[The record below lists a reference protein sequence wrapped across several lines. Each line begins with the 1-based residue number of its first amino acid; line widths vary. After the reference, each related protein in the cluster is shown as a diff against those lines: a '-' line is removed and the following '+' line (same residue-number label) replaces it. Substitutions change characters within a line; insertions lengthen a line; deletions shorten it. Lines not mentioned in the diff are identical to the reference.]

1 MSLALHTP
9 NYTDVVNPSSRRKFL
24 PDDHWL
30 MTKYFDMKSFISA
43 VVVEEV
49 YKHENQDANDDR
61 EDVMQTDTD
70 GESDEQVL
78 VGTHRTQQ
86 LRRNERLRN
95 RQKKAAR
102 KKLLGAV
109 TPRLEILQNMPFFM
123 PFSTRVEIFHEF
135 VHSDQ
140 SGRRY
145 GATDADSWRMQMAHF
160 AARDRR
166 NLQEELGKHSA
177 RIRRD
182 HCFEDAYNQFY
193 ELGEGLKE
201 PIQISFV
208 DQFGTEEAGIDGGGV
223 TKEFLTS
230 VTSEAFTPTP
240 DSRLFVEND
249 QHLLYPNP
257 ATIEEQ
263 RAYLRHLN
271 FEEGSPEWNEGIRD
285 LLRQYEFLGRVV
297 GKCLYEGILID
308 IHFAPFFLKKWALS
322 GGSNSAPNESDY
334 RANINDLRDLD
345 EGLYQG
351 LVSLTC
357 SKRVNCLLLML
368 VIVTTEKL
376 SRQCGR
382 LFSGLY
388 DN

>member
-1 MSLALHTP
+1 
-9 NYTDVVNPSSRRKFL
+9 
-24 PDDHWL
+24 
-30 MTKYFDMKSFISA
+30 MTKYFDMKSFIPA
-43 VVVEEV
+43 VVLEEV
-49 YKHENQDANDDR
+49 YKHQHQDMDDGAEGSVQTETD
-61 EDVMQTDTD
+61 ED
-70 GESDEQVL
+70 SDDMVL
-78 VGTHRTQQ
+78 VGTGHTQ
-86 LRRNERLRN
+86 RLRHN
-95 RQKKAAR
+95 ESRRLRQKKKAR
-102 KKLLGAV
+102 EKQLGAV
-109 TPRLEILQNMPFFM
+109 TPRLEILQNMPFFI

-135 VHSDQ
+135 VHLDQ
-140 SGRRY
+140 FQRRM
-145 GATDADSWRMQMAHF
+145 GAPDADTWRMQQVHL

-166 NLQEELGKHSA
+166 TAHEELSKHSG

-257 ATIEEQ
+257 AAIDEQ
-263 RAYLRHLN
+263 KAYLRHLS

-308 IHFAPFFLKKWALS
+308 IHFAPFFLVKWALS
-322 GGSNSAPNESDY
+322 GGSNSAANESSY
-334 RANINDLRDLD
+334 RASINDLRDLD

-351 LVSLTC
+351 LVSRIFSKCIDCPLLT
-357 SKRVNCLLLML
+357 SS
-368 VIVTTEKL
+368 IVTTQKL
-376 SRQCGR
+376 SWQRGG
-382 LFSGLY
+382 LFTGLY
-388 DN
+388 YNRHHRNPSR